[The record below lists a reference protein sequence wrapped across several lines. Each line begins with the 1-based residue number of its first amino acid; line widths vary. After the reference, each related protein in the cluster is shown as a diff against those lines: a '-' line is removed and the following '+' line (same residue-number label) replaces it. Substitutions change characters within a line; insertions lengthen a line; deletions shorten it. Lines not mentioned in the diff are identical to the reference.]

1 MFSKELIESIC
12 KSYPKKAK
20 DIGESVGLLNMVI
33 DELLS
38 DINEDVTKALEGREH
53 KKATNCIEMHSQICG
68 IYDENLNLIE
78 SLETEEKEVDVI
90 EQTDEEEKRVIP
102 DYNKYVVDHTVP
114 HTLYEDFEFKRPIS
128 FKLKDSEIKVSTW
141 IEVFQSTSEL
151 LCKID
156 SQIFKSF
163 VDDKNMNGRKKSYF
177 SLTEKNIRKA
187 RKLECAD
194 IYIESNL
201 SANSIKQIVI
211 KMLRKYNIKVTEY
224 IVYFRA
230 DYTELNKNNG
240 GLK

>member
-20 DIGESVGLLNMVI
+20 DIGESIGYLNLII

-38 DINEDVTKALEGREH
+38 DINEDVSKALGDRNH
-53 KKATNCIEMHSQICG
+53 KRATNCIDIHSKICE
-68 IYDENLNLIE
+68 IYDENINLIE
-78 SLETEEKEVDVI
+78 SLETDEKEADVI

-102 DYNKYVVDHTVP
+102 DYNKYVVDHSIP
-114 HTLYEDFEFKRPIS
+114 HTLYENFEFKRPIG
-128 FKLKDSEIKVSTW
+128 FKLKDSEIPAATW
-141 IEVFQSTSEL
+141 IDVFLSTCEI

-156 SQIFKSF
+156 LQVFKSF
-163 VDDKNMNGRKKSYF
+163 IADKNMNGRKMNYF
-177 SLTEKNIRKA
+177 SCSKDNMRKP

-194 IYIESNL
+194 VYIESNL
-201 SANSIKQIVI
+201 SANSIKQIII
-211 KMLRKYNIKVTEY
+211 KMLRKYNIKITEF

-240 GLK
+240 GL

>member
-33 DELLS
+33 DELLG
-38 DINEDVTKALEGREH
+38 DINEDVTKALEGRDH
-53 KKATNCIEMHSQICG
+53 KKATNCIEMHSQICE

-90 EQTDEEEKRVIP
+90 EQTDEEEKRVIS

-114 HTLYEDFEFKRPIS
+114 HTLYENFEFKRPIS

-141 IEVFQSTSEL
+141 IEVFLKTSEV

-156 SQIFKSF
+156 SPIFKSF

-177 SLTEKNIRKA
+177 SLTENNIRKP

-211 KMLRKYNIKVTEY
+211 KMLRKYNIKVTDY

-240 GLK
+240 GSK

>member
-1 MFSKELIESIC
+1 MFNKELIESIG
-12 KSYPKKAK
+12 KSYPERVK
-20 DIGESVGLLNMVI
+20 DIGESLGLVNIVI
-33 DELLS
+33 DELLGN
-38 DINEDVTKALEGREH
+38 INEDVTKALDDRNHER
-53 KKATNCIEMHSQICG
+53 ATNYIDMHSKICE
-68 IYDENLNLIE
+68 IYDKNINLIA
-78 SLETEEKEVDVI
+78 SLETNEKEEDVI

-102 DYNKYVVDHTVP
+102 DYNKYVVDHTIP
-114 HTLYEDFEFKRPIS
+114 HALYEDFEFKRPIS
-128 FKLKDSEIKVSTW
+128 FKLKDNEMKVSTW
-141 IEVFQSTSEL
+141 IDVFLLTCEI

-163 VDDKNMNGRKKSYF
+163 IYDKNMNGRKKSYF
-177 SLTEKNIRKA
+177 SVSKNNIRKP

-201 SANSIKQIVI
+201 SANSIKQIII
-211 KMLRKYNIKVTEY
+211 KMLRKYNIKITDY